1 MIEGYKTKDLKAEK
15 TKAKPVVHEEGVLF
29 QDGEIWK
36 FKWGNTVEGFHT
48 KEGAEIALARFKNEQ

>member
-1 MIEGYKTKDLKAEK
+1 MKAEK